1 MDDRKQAIL
10 YSEPVREI
18 MGNPPGRMTRWGT
31 TILASVFLLFIFLSL
46 IIRYPDNIP
55 APVEI
60 TTANPAVPIVSKITG
75 HIRILYVGDRTEVKP
90 GQLLAVMETAASINE
105 IEQLKKTIDTLEKT
119 EWILPENMPLLSEL
133 GEIQN
138 YWASFQKSVA
148 AYNIYID
155 NDLYG
160 NKIEALNEEIKALAD
175 YIANVR
181 VKEKL
186 FFSNSQ
192 LEEKKYR
199 RDSVLYAG
207 GVLSESDLERS
218 QQSLLRINIELQQAR
233 LDQSAKMMEMA
244 EKKQLLQDYTIRRTE
259 EREKLRSVMN
269 ESLLNLRAG
278 LKIWENTYL
287 LVSPVA
293 GTVTFTR
300 FWSENQAVVRD
311 EVVMSVIPAEAGDFV
326 GRINLKMQRSGKVEP
341 GQTVNIKLSGYP
353 YLEYG
358 MVRGMV
364 RSKSLVPSGDAYVI
378 EIELPDGLVTLYGI
392 TLDFNQN
399 MQGTAEII
407 TSSMSLFQKIVNP
420 FRYMITRNR
429 I

>member
-1 MDDRKQAIL
+1 MDDREQTIL

-18 MGNPPGRMTRWGT
+18 IGNPPGRMTRWGT
-31 TILASVFLLFIFLSL
+31 TILAAVFLLFIFLSL

-60 TTANPAVPIVSKITG
+60 TTANPPVPIVSKITG
-75 HIRILYVGDRTEVKP
+75 HIRILYVGDRAEVKP

-105 IEQLKKTIDTLEKT
+105 IEQLKKTIDTLEKP

-138 YWASFQKSVA
+138 YWASFQKSVSE
-148 AYNIYID
+148 YNIYID

-160 NKIEALNEEIKALAD
+160 NKIEALNEEINALAD

-278 LKIWENTYL
+278 LRIWENTYL

-341 GQTVNIKLSGYP
+341 GQAVNIKLSGYP

>member
-1 MDDRKQAIL
+1 MDDRKQTIL

-31 TILASVFLLFIFLSL
+31 TILAAVFLLFIFLSL
-46 IIRYPDNIP
+46 IIRYPDNVP

-60 TTANPAVPIVSKITG
+60 TTANPPVPIVSKITG
-75 HIRILYVGDRTEVKP
+75 HIRILYIGDRAEVNP

-105 IEQLKKTIDTLEKT
+105 IEQLKKIIDTLEKP
-119 EWILPENMPLLSEL
+119 EWLFPENMPLLSEL

-138 YWASFQKSVA
+138 YWASFQKSLSEF
-148 AYNIYID
+148 NIYID

-199 RDSVLYAG
+199 RDSVLYAE

-233 LDQSAKMMEMA
+233 LDRSAKLIEMA

-278 LKIWENTYL
+278 LRIWENTYL

-300 FWSENQAVVRD
+300 FWSENQSVVRD
-311 EVVMSVIPAEAGDFV
+311 EVVMSVVPAEAGDFV

-358 MVRGMV
+358 VVRGRV

-392 TLDFNQN
+392 TLDFTQN